1 MSYTAL
7 YRKFRPTVFE
17 DVKGQDHI
25 ITTLQ
30 NQIKANRIGHAYLF
44 CGTRGTGKTT
54 VAKIFAKAVNC
65 EHPVDGSPCGECA
78 MCRSIAAGTSMNV
91 IEIDAASNNGVD
103 SIREIREEVTYRP
116 TEGRYKVYIIDEV
129 HMLSIGA
136 FNALLKTL
144 EEPPEYVIFILAT
157 TEIHKIPVT
166 ILSRCQHYDF
176 KRISIETIT
185 DRMKEL
191 MDTEKVDV
199 EDRALTYIAKAA
211 DGSMRDAL
219 SLLDQCIAFYLGQK
233 LTYDNVLEVLGA
245 VDTDVFSRLLR
256 KILNRDVAGVLDIVD
271 DLVMMG
277 RELTQLASDFTWYL
291 RNLLLLKTSDNIED
305 VLDVSTENMV
315 QLKEEAQMIETDMLF
330 RYIRIFSELS
340 GQLKYS
346 TQKRIMLEVAL
357 IKMCV
362 PAMETDQDSVLDR
375 IRAVEQK
382 QEELEKGLENGS
394 AQRVVYVSGDSASGN
409 GPEGSS
415 STERRASAKTELP
428 AAIPEEVQEV
438 VKNFRSIADEASGM
452 IRGYLKKARLSLGG
466 DNRLLIVLPDS
477 LGVSVVGREDHVQE
491 LTDLIEQKIG
501 KQVEIDVR
509 CIEEGS
515 STERRASAKTE
526 LPAAI
531 PEEVQEVVKNFR
543 SIADEASGM
552 IRGYLKK
559 ARLSLGGDNR
569 LLIVLPDSLGVSV
582 VGREDHVQELT
593 DLIEQKIGK
602 QVEIDVRCIEE
613 GRRFE
618 DTFVDIEQKI
628 NMEITV
634 ED

>member
-1 MSYTAL
+1 
-7 YRKFRPTVFE
+7 
-17 DVKGQDHI
+17 
-25 ITTLQ
+25 
-30 NQIKANRIGHAYLF
+30 
-44 CGTRGTGKTT
+44 
-54 VAKIFAKAVNC
+54 
-65 EHPVDGSPCGECA
+65 
-78 MCRSIAAGTSMNV
+78 
-91 IEIDAASNNGVD
+91 
-103 SIREIREEVTYRP
+103 
-116 TEGRYKVYIIDEV
+116 
-129 HMLSIGA
+129 
-136 FNALLKTL
+136 
-144 EEPPEYVIFILAT
+144 
-157 TEIHKIPVT
+157 
-166 ILSRCQHYDF
+166 
-176 KRISIETIT
+176 
-185 DRMKEL
+185 
-191 MDTEKVDV
+191 
-199 EDRALTYIAKAA
+199 
-211 DGSMRDAL
+211 
-219 SLLDQCIAFYLGQK
+219 
-233 LTYDNVLEVLGA
+233 
-245 VDTDVFSRLLR
+245 
-256 KILNRDVAGVLDIVD
+256 
-271 DLVMMG
+271 
-277 RELTQLASDFTWYL
+277 
-291 RNLLLLKTSDNIED
+291 
-305 VLDVSTENMV
+305 
-315 QLKEEAQMIETDMLF
+315 MIETDMLF

-509 CIEEGS
+509 CIEEG
-515 STERRASAKTE
+515 
-526 LPAAI
+526 
-531 PEEVQEVVKNFR
+531 
-543 SIADEASGM
+543 
-552 IRGYLKK
+552 
-559 ARLSLGGDNR
+559 
-569 LLIVLPDSLGVSV
+569 
-582 VGREDHVQELT
+582 
-593 DLIEQKIGK
+593 
-602 QVEIDVRCIEE
+602 
-613 GRRFE
+613 RRFE